1 MKNLQK
7 DVMARICR
15 ALRACLGWEQ
25 KQLSEKASVAI
36 STVQSVE
43 SAKHETNASTIKSI
57 QDTFEENGVSV
68 SYDEEKEE
76 VTIVYK
82 IKKS

>member
-1 MKNLQK
+1 MKTLQK
-7 DVMARICR
+7 DVTARICR

-25 KQLSEKASVAI
+25 RELSEKASIAL

-43 SAKHETNASTIKSI
+43 NAKHETNASTIKSI
-57 QDTFEENGVSV
+57 QDTFEESGVVV